1 MISQLKRITNSGLT
15 FKNSNLRFF
24 SISNSNLNGNNNN
37 KNLINISFFTKDN
50 CQLCHE
56 GKEVLKNVL
65 NSNSLLPVKENID
78 LKFIDITK
86 NGNESWF
93 NQYRYDIPVIHI
105 DRSNVKTVKFM
116 HRFDKDELIEELTE
130 DI

>member
-1 MISQLKRITNSGLT
+1 MISQLKKINNTRII
-15 FKNSNLRFF
+15 FKNLNSRFF
-24 SISNSNLNGNNNN
+24 SISNLNLNN

-65 NSNSLLPVKENID
+65 NSNSLSTFKENID

-86 NGNESWF
+86 PENESWF

-105 DRSNVKTVKFM
+105 NRSNVKTVKFM

>member
-1 MISQLKRITNSGLT
+1 MISQLKRINGSRKI

-24 SISNSNLNGNNNN
+24 SISNSNLNNN
-37 KNLINISFFTKDN
+37 KDLINISFFTKDN

-65 NSNSLLPVKENID
+65 NSNSLSDVKDNID

>member
-1 MISQLKRITNSGLT
+1 MLLQLKKLNNTRII
-15 FKNSNLRFF
+15 FKNLNSRFF
-24 SISNSNLNGNNNN
+24 SISNSNLNLNLNN

-65 NSNSLLPVKENID
+65 NSNSLSTFKENID

-86 NGNESWF
+86 PENESWF

-105 DRSNVKTVKFM
+105 NRSTVKTVKFM